1 MKGKSFLDRI
11 VDTMALLAGVL
22 LVAAVFIVSIE
33 VFMRYFFRTPLVW
46 SVEVCEYIL
55 FAIAFLGAPW
65 LLKRGGHVNVDI
77 VLVRL
82 GQRVRT
88 FLGLVAST
96 IGVFVSAVI
105 VWFSI
110 VAAWQCYTTGV
121 VMTKTIT
128 VEKYYFI
135 LLITLGYLLLMLEFA
150 RQFYNNLRSRRN

>member
-11 VDTMALLAGVL
+11 MDTMAFIAGLLLTAT
-22 LVAAVFIVSIE
+22 VFIVSVE
-33 VFMRYFFRTPLVW
+33 VFMRYFLRTPLVW

-82 GQRVRT
+82 GQRMKNL
-88 FLGLVAST
+88 LGLFASS

-105 VWFSI
+105 VWFSA
-110 VAAWQCYTTGV
+110 VAAWECYTTGV
-121 VMTKTIT
+121 VVTKTLT
-128 VEKYYFI
+128 VEKYFFI
-135 LLITLGYLLLMLEFA
+135 LLITLGYLVLMLEFV
-150 RQFYNNLRSRRN
+150 RQFYNNLRSRGN